1 MRSERSDK
9 FLADFGYN
17 SADIL
22 SKSILKA
29 ADTDWK
35 HSHVIPETLV
45 SNSIVL
51 SACLFGSVYLFSTSL
66 IGLNKKWM
74 RNEPASMFEFV
85 NGSILTLSGAVMAIT
100 AYKAFGILN
109 NIR

>member
-1 MRSERSDK
+1 MTQ
-9 FLADFGYN
+9 FLD
-17 SADIL
+17 
-22 SKSILKA
+22 
-29 ADTDWK
+29 

-66 IGLNKKWM
+66 IGINKKWM

-85 NGSILTLSGAVMAIT
+85 NGTILTLSGVVITVT
-100 AYKAFGILN
+100 AYKAFGFLK
-109 NIR
+109 NIKN

>member
-1 MRSERSDK
+1 MSSVRSDR
-9 FLADFGYN
+9 FLADFGVN
-17 SADIL
+17 STEIL

-29 ADTDWK
+29 AESDWK

-51 SACLFGSVYLFSTSL
+51 SACLFGSIYLFSTSL

-74 RNEPASMFEFV
+74 KNEPVSSFELV
-85 NGSILTLSGAVMAIT
+85 NGSILTLSGVVMTVT
-100 AYKAFGILN
+100 AYKAFGILSKN
-109 NIR
+109 